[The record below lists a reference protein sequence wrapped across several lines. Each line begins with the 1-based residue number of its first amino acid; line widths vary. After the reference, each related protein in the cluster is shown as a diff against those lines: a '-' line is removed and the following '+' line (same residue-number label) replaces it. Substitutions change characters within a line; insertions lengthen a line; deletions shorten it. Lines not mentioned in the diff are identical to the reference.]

1 MGMEWDELR
10 VDLLKRL
17 WLSGQTAR
25 TIADKLGKGVT
36 RNAVIGK
43 AHRLGLTGK
52 QGSLRAALK
61 GRRAPASTSNKHPQR
76 RPNLGG
82 QSH

>member
-1 MGMEWDELR
+1 MGTEWDEPR

-25 TIADKLGKGVT
+25 TIAEELGRGVT

-52 QGSLRAALK
+52 QGRLPTDLVA
-61 GRRAPASTSNKHPQR
+61 RRAPASTSNKQEQR
-76 RPNLGG
+76 RPRPR
-82 QSH
+82 S